1 MQRRGLLRLLG
12 AGLVLAVPVRAPKAE
27 DVTEI
32 KIDNFVFTPAS
43 VTIKAGGTVRWVNH
57 DDIPHSVLMVATKLR
72 SKVMDTDETFEH
84 KFETPGSF
92 DYVCGLHPHMK
103 GRLIVTG

>member
-1 MQRRGLLRLLG
+1 
-12 AGLVLAVPVRAPKAE
+12 
-27 DVTEI
+27 
-32 KIDNFVFTPAS
+32 
-43 VTIKAGGTVRWVNH
+43 
-57 DDIPHSVLMVATKLR
+57 LR